1 MKRQV
6 TTIVLIVSSSLFAPV
21 MLGAAEPDWGSV
33 NAALGRA
40 AKVQDDG
47 TRRFGFPRTDLH
59 VVKDGVSIEA
69 PLALGSWAAFHAL
82 PDGAVMAMGDLVLQA
97 SEVNPVVSALQA
109 GGVEVMAIH
118 NHLIGETPPLTYV
131 HFAAHGRAEKIARSL
146 KTALEKTATPLGA
159 PAPPTAPP
167 AGESA
172 LLQRVEETLGHKGA
186 MAGRVLQVSVARPE
200 TIQENDMVVPASMGM
215 AIALNF
221 QPVGERVATTGDFVL
236 VASEVNPVV
245 RELRSRGLEVTA
257 IHSHM
262 LAETPRLFFL
272 HFWGLDTPETIG
284 AALKSALGKTA
295 AR

>member
-1 MKRQV
+1 MKRHV
-6 TTIVLIVSSSLFAPV
+6 TTIALIVSSSLFTSA
-21 MLGAAEPDWGSV
+21 LGAAEPDWGAV
-33 NAALGRA
+33 NTALGRA

-69 PLALGSWAAFHAL
+69 PLALGSWAAFHGL

-97 SEVNPVVSALQA
+97 AEVNPVVSALQA
-109 GGVEVMAIH
+109 GGFEVMAIH
-118 NHLIGETPPLTYV
+118 NHLIGETPPVTYV
-131 HFAAHGRAEKIARSL
+131 HFAAHGRADEVARSL
-146 KTALEKTATPLGA
+146 KAALEKTATPLGPPAAAA
-159 PAPPTAPP
+159 PPP
-167 AGESA
+167 AGESV

-200 TIQENDMVVPASMGM
+200 TIQENGMEVPASMGM

-221 QPVGERVATTGDFVL
+221 QPAGERVATTGDFVL

-245 RELRSRGLEVTA
+245 RELRSRGFEVTA
-257 IHSHM
+257 LHSHM

-272 HFWGLDTPETIG
+272 HFWGLDTPEAIG
-284 AALKSALGKTA
+284 AALKAALGKTA
-295 AR
+295 AK

>member
-1 MKRQV
+1 MKPPV
-6 TTIVLIVSSSLFAPV
+6 ATIGLMVSSSLFTSA
-21 MLGAAEPDWGSV
+21 LGAAEPDWNAV
-33 NAALGRA
+33 NTALGRT

-69 PLALGSWAAFHAL
+69 PLALGSWAAFHGL

-97 SEVNPVVSALQA
+97 PEVNSVVSALQA
-109 GGVEVMAIH
+109 GGFEVMAIH
-118 NHLIGETPPLTYV
+118 NHLIGETPTVTYV
-131 HFAAHGRAEKIARSL
+131 HFAAHGRADEVARSL
-146 KTALEKTATPLGA
+146 RAALEKTATPLGP
-159 PAPPTAPP
+159 PAATPPPP
-167 AGESA
+167 AGESV
-172 LLQRVEETLGHKGA
+172 LLQRVEQTLGHKGV

-200 TIQENDMVVPASMGM
+200 TIQENGMEVPASMGM

-236 VASEVNPVV
+236 LASEVNPVV

-257 IHSHM
+257 LHSHM

-272 HFWGLDTPETIG
+272 HFWGLDTPEAIG
-284 AALKSALGKTA
+284 AALRAALVKTA